1 MALFIV
7 EETVQAQVSSQLVS
21 GTWQTWQSAKVG
33 ALMKIQTCVHSE
45 GCKWDQSLALTP
57 VDAAELEPGGT
68 SRPIP
73 LDLCTVM
80 LYEVP
85 NLV

>member
-7 EETVQAQVSSQLVS
+7 EDTVHAQVSSQLVS
-21 GTWQTWQSAKVG
+21 GTWQIWQSAKVG
-33 ALMKIQTCVHSE
+33 ALMKVQTYVHSE
-45 GCKWDQSLALTP
+45 DCKWDQSLALTP
-57 VDAAELEPGGT
+57 EDAAELEASGM

-73 LDLCTVM
+73 LDFCAVM
-80 LYEVP
+80 LYEGP